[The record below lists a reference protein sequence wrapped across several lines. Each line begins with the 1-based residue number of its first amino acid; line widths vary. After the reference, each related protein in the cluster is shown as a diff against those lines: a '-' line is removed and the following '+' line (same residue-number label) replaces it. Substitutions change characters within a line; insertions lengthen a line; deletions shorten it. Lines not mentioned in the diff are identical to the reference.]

1 VTRHLWR
8 ISNHRDLTGRGGL
21 LASGRWHRRGSAV
34 VYCSDHPSTTL
45 LEILVHADLADLPA
59 HYTLLK
65 IACPDA
71 ISIHRID
78 RDSYDTSDLEV
89 TQALG
94 TGLLQDRQ
102 FCLIDVP
109 SVVMPQARNV
119 LINPQHPDAGKI
131 SIETVF
137 QYPFDSRLLR

>member
-1 VTRHLWR
+1 MTRHLWR

-21 LASGRWHRRGSAV
+21 LASGRWHRRGNAV

-65 IACPDA
+65 IACPDS

-78 RDSYDTSDLEV
+78 SDSYDTSDLEV

-102 FCLIDVP
+102 FCLLDVP
-109 SVVMPQARNV
+109 SMVMPQARNV